1 MSFGFSVPAGGDD
14 WSADGSERTL
24 KSVRLHEVSIVA
36 FPAYSGTAGLASVRG
51 LERVA
56 KRAEV
61 DAESLADV
69 WLKVEEGEN
78 LTQEEGRL
86 LNQVVESLTEKIEE
100 PDLSMLNLK
109 KKKLDLL
116 IGN

>member
-1 MSFGFSVPAGGDD
+1 M
-14 WSADGSERTL
+14 
-24 KSVRLHEVSIVA
+24 
-36 FPAYSGTAGLASVRG
+36 
-51 LERVA
+51 
-56 KRAEV
+56 